1 MCKEQVRV
9 LNNLFIHISEICF
22 WFISLYSLLL
32 FPTYLG
38 VGMDSQPQGTCQGC
52 DNNSLNPK
60 KGTIVPVI
68 AAALNSSPA
77 AGGGF
82 CWCTR
87 SCSSRRLCDF
97 RWG

>member
-1 MCKEQVRV
+1 MSVVFKAISEEKKSVCKTQGWV
-9 LNNLFIHISEICF
+9 LNNLVIQISEICF

-60 KGTIVPVI
+60 KGMAVPVRV
-68 AAALNSSPA
+68 SGS
-77 AGGGF
+77 
-82 CWCTR
+82 
-87 SCSSRRLCDF
+87 
-97 RWG
+97 